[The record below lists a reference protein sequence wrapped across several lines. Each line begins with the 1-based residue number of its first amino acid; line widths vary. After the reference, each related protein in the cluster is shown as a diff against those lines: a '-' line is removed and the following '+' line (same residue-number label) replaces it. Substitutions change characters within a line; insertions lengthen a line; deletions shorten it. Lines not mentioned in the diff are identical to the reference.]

1 MTYSFISIIKN
12 IEFYFNET
20 AHISFLILLNT
31 ILNYLIMNEI
41 TENNLITLTDAA
53 YILGYKSYRSISKL
67 IEEGF
72 LKTYTLPY
80 TTRKRVKIYDV
91 MNLATPVKV

>member
-1 MTYSFISIIKN
+1 MKII
-12 IEFYFNET
+12 T
-20 AHISFLILLNT
+20 A
-31 ILNYLIMNEI
+31 MNE
-41 TENNLITLTDAA
+41 NKLITLTEAS

-72 LKTYTLPY
+72 LKTYTLPD